1 RCQAKYKNS
10 RNKAHILL
18 PIRFQ
23 AIANV
28 FTAARYGYR
37 IEPSVMTRFRTADRG
52 LREWRC
58 HRSHTWL
65 SKSKISGDQT
75 KDSETLPIPSRD
87 LYRCQD
93 ILGKFAYYGEKIT
106 SSSDGLQLS
115 CGAPMLIVPIGYL
128 AKRDHCASKKRAEVQ
143 WLQ

>member
-1 RCQAKYKNS
+1 KSRRQHRCQAKYKNS

-28 FTAARYGYR
+28 STAARYGYQ

-58 HRSHTWL
+58 HRSHIGSPKVKLAAIKLRVRKRFQYHHEACTVV
-65 SKSKISGDQT
+65 KIFSAN
-75 KDSETLPIPSRD
+75 LHI
-87 LYRCQD
+87 
-93 ILGKFAYYGEKIT
+93 
-106 SSSDGLQLS
+106 
-115 CGAPMLIVPIGYL
+115 MV
-128 AKRDHCASKKRAEVQ
+128 KK
-143 WLQ
+143 